1 MEESLLTI
9 KGVGPGRVKQ
19 LNKLGITDVS
29 SLLTYFPRTYEDRSV
44 SYLIGALKQGAVGAT
59 EGTVLNVQEKKPRRG
74 LSILEIFIGDAT
86 GRLKIVYSIKGI
98 RRIFIRLVSVYT
110 CTAKLSLLMVLC
122 R

>member
-1 MEESLLTI
+1 MDESLLTI

-59 EGTVLNVQEKKPRRG
+59 EGTVLNIQEKKPRRG
-74 LSILEIFIGDAT
+74 LSILEIYIGDAT
-86 GRLKIVYSIKGI
+86 GRLKVVLFNQAT
-98 RRIFIRLVSVYT
+98 RRIFTKWASDCMYT
-110 CTAKLSLLMVLC
+110 ARLSLRMVRC